1 MFSTVPK
8 PCIRSI
14 SNRVKGLTSLY
25 NARSCTSHAGK
36 RADNMK
42 KNMTRYRFIYPEF
55 LPDPKI
61 DFRNPVREM
70 LERNDMIAR
79 RHQIDI
85 PEFYVGSILAVEAS
99 DPHTPGKVQR
109 FVGICIQRK
118 NCGLRANFI
127 LRNIIDHQG
136 VEILYDL
143 YDPCIQKIEVLR
155 LEKRLDDEL
164 LYLRDALPEYCT
176 FDPNME
182 PEILPEDGDVP
193 VNPIKV
199 KLKPRP
205 WLERWERK
213 NLKGLQDLGLNE
225 RFYERARAVAT
236 PWEKYDLMKEYMR
249 TIPEEEQNEILGEV
263 QSKLQKLDVTKK
275 RQKRKRVFVK
285 PTKLA

>member
-1 MFSTVPK
+1 MVLVFW
-8 PCIRSI
+8 
-14 SNRVKGLTSLY
+14 RVLG
-25 NARSCTSHAGK
+25 
-36 RADNMK
+36 
-42 KNMTRYRFIYPEF
+42 
-55 LPDPKI
+55 
-61 DFRNPVREM
+61 
-70 LERNDMIAR
+70 
-79 RHQIDI
+79 
-85 PEFYVGSILAVEAS
+85 
-99 DPHTPGKVQR
+99 
-109 FVGICIQRK
+109 
-118 NCGLRANFI
+118 
-127 LRNIIDHQG
+127 DHLG

-143 YDPCIQKIEVLR
+143 YEPSIQKIEVLR

-182 PEILPEDGDVP
+182 PEILPEDGEVP

-213 NLKGLQDLGLNE
+213 NLQGLQDLELDE
-225 RFYERARAVAT
+225 RFYQRAAAVAK

-249 TIPEEEQNEILGEV
+249 TIPEEEQNEIFSEV
-263 QSKLQKLDVTKK
+263 QSKLQTLDVTKK

>member
-1 MFSTVPK
+1 MFSAVSK

-14 SNRVKGLTSLY
+14 SNRAKGLTSLY
-25 NARSCTSHAGK
+25 NARSCSTQSG
-36 RADNMK
+36 RRPDDK
-42 KNMTRYRFIYPEF
+42 KKSTTRHRFIYPEF

-99 DPHTPGKVQR
+99 DRHTPGKVQR

-118 NCGLRANFI
+118 NCGLRANFT
-127 LRNIIDHQG
+127 LRNIIDHLG

-143 YDPCIQKIEVLR
+143 YEPSIQKIEVLR

-182 PEILPEDGDVP
+182 PEILPEDGEVP
-193 VNPIKV
+193 VNPVKV

-213 NLKGLQDLGLNE
+213 NLQGLQDLELDE
-225 RFYERARAVAT
+225 RFYQRAAAVAK

-249 TIPEEEQNEILGEV
+249 TIPEEEQNEIFSEV
-263 QSKLQKLDVTKK
+263 QSKLQTLDVTKK